1 MMTTFKRLLV
11 PVDFS
16 DASVAALATAQD
28 LCRALDAEIR
38 VVHVHQ
44 LQVPYVGDGGFY
56 VPEVDEE
63 EIMEE
68 RKQELETFVKQHGD
82 AQISISSEVRLG
94 DPETGINEIADE
106 FKADMIIMG
115 THGRSGLSHLL
126 MGSVTESVLRHANV
140 PLLAVLQK

>member
-1 MMTTFKRLLV
+1 MTTYKRLLV

-16 DASVAALATAQD
+16 DASVAALATARD
-28 LCRALDAEIR
+28 LCQALGAEIR
-38 VVHVHQ
+38 VIHVHQ

-63 EIMEE
+63 EVMEE
-68 RKQELETFVKQHGD
+68 RKRELESFVEQHGD
-82 AQISISSEVRLG
+82 PNINITSEVRLG
-94 DPETGINEIADE
+94 DPETEINAIADE

-140 PLLAVLQK
+140 PLLAVRQK